1 MLLISILLTLYYTSH
16 LQQLFKFDKKICKN
30 FVNHEHPASHFGNGE
45 GEGSRFVIQNAKIK
59 IASIDGHQATRDDFR
74 FISEVL
80 KFNYTLYHPR
90 YDLSL
95 NLAMGQTK
103 KFSNL
108 LNYCG
113 TSDFFCDTF
122 DVVIVSDINTDA
134 RFLLER
140 LDKDFDQPEMKRC
153 KIKKLILLTTNR
165 FDVGLRG
172 WDKEEYYQTI
182 KNIQSRNDKRLI
194 FVANNPF
201 EEKYAKSV
209 INDNVGIKYEY
220 MIRPFGI
227 SYLKDSRVIAAE
239 EKKIPIFLGKD
250 NYNNKKF
257 FKKLKSILKENVT
270 LAPHHYGGPNAL
282 KQYEAV
288 IELPYQVST
297 MKNYENLRAGVVM
310 YIPSPKFFY
319 ELETEVLKFNYTLY
333 HPRYDLSLN
342 LAMGGTSD
350 FFCDTFDVVI
360 VSDINTDARFLLE
373 RLDKDF
379 DQPEMKRC
387 KIKKLILLT
396 TNRFDVG
403 LRGWDKEEYYQTIK
417 NIQSRNDK
425 RLIFVANNPFEEKYA
440 KSVINDNVGIKYEY
454 MIRPFGISYLKDSR
468 VIAAEEKKIPI
479 FLGKD
484 NYNNKKFFK
493 KLKSILKENVTLA
506 PHHYGGPNALKQ
518 YEAVIE
524 LPYQVSTMKNYEN
537 LRAG

>member
-103 KFSNL
+103 KFS
-108 LNYCG
+108 G

-172 WDKEEYYQTI
+172 WDKGEYYQTI

-297 MKNYENLRAGVVM
+297 MKGSIYNLFGLFSIFRKFNIKLREGWESNFEH
-310 YIPSPKFFY
+310 YNDNLKEFFY
-319 ELETEVLKFNYTLY
+319 TFDSFEDLKRLLARKDRD
-333 HPRYDLSLN
+333 PLN
-342 LAMGGTSD
+342 LKEKSKAFMKLS
-350 FFCDTFDVVI
+350 FER
-360 VSDINTDARFLLE
+360 DIKIWKKLLLE
-373 RLDKDF
+373 
-379 DQPEMKRC
+379 
-387 KIKKLILLT
+387 
-396 TNRFDVG
+396 
-403 LRGWDKEEYYQTIK
+403 
-417 NIQSRNDK
+417 
-425 RLIFVANNPFEEKYA
+425 
-440 KSVINDNVGIKYEY
+440 
-454 MIRPFGISYLKDSR
+454 
-468 VIAAEEKKIPI
+468 
-479 FLGKD
+479 
-484 NYNNKKFFK
+484 
-493 KLKSILKENVTLA
+493 
-506 PHHYGGPNALKQ
+506 
-518 YEAVIE
+518 
-524 LPYQVSTMKNYEN
+524 
-537 LRAG
+537 